1 MTWSSPSP
9 KTTHPT
15 QDSGAQSELNWLMS
29 SSTNIMPPIKHL
41 AVKLLRKKPV
51 QSSTHA
57 SLAASGAV
65 PDSGFA
71 FVHNSQGASAALDE
85 FSGAISAAL
94 EYIDLKGG
102 STINHKLSWS

>member
-1 MTWSSPSP
+1 MPS
-9 KTTHPT
+9 
-15 QDSGAQSELNWLMS
+15 
-29 SSTNIMPPIKHL
+29 IKQL
-41 AVKLLRKKPV
+41 AVRLLRKKPV
-51 QSSTHA
+51 QSSTHT

-71 FVHNSQGASAALDE
+71 FVHNLQGASAALDE

-102 STINHKLSWS
+102 LAIDD